1 MTSSTCQRLEE
12 LQSLRLCHHASDTRL
27 PAALDIRALVRDIV
41 RAELHGHCS
50 SCAPPSTLTSAPTN
64 LRDIIRQEVASA
76 SHLPCSAESRPPQ
89 VPTYTEVAALS
100 AHTTIPAATPGG
112 HVPVACQRDD
122 QRGYAT
128 EERGRFSPLMNYQR
142 TPYRSSFQRSPSPP
156 YSMGLPVNSQT
167 TTEKLLYPCPGNCV
181 PTFLT
186 WFCDAT
192 NSDYE
197 CSSGRVCCM
206 PTTTT
211 TPAEDVVPECPGT
224 CIPPAISGLC
234 KRPARLVLK
243 TTTCGRDLICCTETP
258 RLL

>member
-1 MTSSTCQRLEE
+1 MDNNVWSARANNNQGSMRQDRSMYMDLLRLIVIQALRTAISSEYKAIKEKSMPATAISTTTTAQYDPTWPEENDRFKTFKPAYAFKKTSSMPSAVLE
-12 LQSLRLCHHASDTRL
+12 LPQSFTVTAPSQDPPLLGAS
-27 PAALDIRALVRDIV
+27 
-41 RAELHGHCS
+41 S
-50 SCAPPSTLTSAPTN
+50 SGSSTLAP
-64 LRDIIRQEVASA
+64 L
-76 SHLPCSAESRPPQ
+76 AESAQ
-89 VPTYTEVAALS
+89 PTASTSNFNDAD
-100 AHTTIPAATPGG
+100 TT
-112 HVPVACQRDD
+112 
-122 QRGYAT
+122 
-128 EERGRFSPLMNYQR
+128 M
-142 TPYRSSFQRSPSPP
+142 
-156 YSMGLPVNSQT
+156 
-167 TTEKLLYPCPGNCV
+167 EKLLYPCPGNCV